1 MEILKLGENFENSN
15 EVVNLEK
22 VLTNWQGN
30 CFKISALSIEDEI
43 DISKIRG
50 FYLYFD
56 QSVFMTVY
64 ITSNVNSNGVIF
76 NDWKDGRAMKVSF
89 GINDFMKLVDLKSNE
104 YRYSKTKPNCRY
116 VIFVYSAVS
125 NKCACTIIF
134 SDFFQKKL
142 LNKK

>member
-116 VIFVYSAVS
+116 VIFVYFLVHFLVA
-125 NKCACTIIF
+125 
-134 SDFFQKKL
+134 L
-142 LNKK
+142 LTKF